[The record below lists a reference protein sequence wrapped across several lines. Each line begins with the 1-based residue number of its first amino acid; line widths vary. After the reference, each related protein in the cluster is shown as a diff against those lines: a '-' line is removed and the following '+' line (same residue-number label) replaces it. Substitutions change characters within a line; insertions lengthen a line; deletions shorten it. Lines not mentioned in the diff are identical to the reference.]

1 MHPLHHAALA
11 EGILAADPR
20 HPPQHHRQ
28 NSADHVKHDAQGL
41 DLEHRKGQH
50 GQHQGHQRHPA
61 VQIRASR
68 LLFFSTCRQ
77 VCTKGTSSNP
87 GSTQKRL
94 WPTHSLSIITPS

>member
-41 DLEHRKGQH
+41 NLEHREGQH

-61 VQIRASR
+61 VHIKHRIGHPAAVVLAVGPYPD
-68 LLFFSTCRQ
+68 LLLHMRDVGFNCFDSFLL
-77 VCTKGTSSNP
+77 K
-87 GSTQKRL
+87 K
-94 WPTHSLSIITPS
+94 